1 MHTTVDRT
9 GPGTDS
15 AGASSARRPL
25 LLFAA
30 VALPSG
36 WILLGVPV
44 ALGLPVE
51 PFVLAAL
58 LLGLVMP
65 AVVLTRRDP
74 DASLRA
80 LLRDTVRIPRRW
92 WLLVPALGVIP
103 GLTWALAALTG
114 QAPAVDAALLGG
126 ALVNVVSSVVIVN
139 LGEEMAWQGFY
150 QRRASAR
157 WGFLGGAMVT
167 ATMFVGI
174 HLALA
179 FADAGDAAAVGRG
192 LAALLVAG
200 IGLRLLLGALDR
212 WSGRSL
218 LAVAVAHASFNAAA
232 DFVHVDADWIRYTVT
247 LVLGLAAL
255 TVVLSRGEEGLR

>member
-1 MHTTVDRT
+1 MTTTDRMSRDT
-9 GPGTDS
+9 LR
-15 AGASSARRPL
+15 ASDNPARQPL
-25 LLFAA
+25 LAFAA

-44 ALGLPVE
+44 AVGLPVE

-58 LLGLVMP
+58 LLGLVVP

-74 DASLRA
+74 GAQVRA
-80 LLRDTVRIPRRW
+80 LLRDTVRVPRPW
-92 WLLVPALGVIP
+92 ILVPAVGAIP
-103 GLTWALAALTG
+103 AATWSVAAVSG
-114 QAPAVDAALLGG
+114 HAPDLDAALLWG
-126 ALVNVVSSVVIVN
+126 ALLNVVSSVVIVN
-139 LGEEMAWQGFY
+139 LWEEMAWQGFF

-157 WGFLGGAMVT
+157 WGFLGGAAVT
-167 ATMFVGI
+167 AAMFAGI

-192 LAALLVAG
+192 LAALVVAG

-212 WSGRSL
+212 WSGRGL

-247 LVLGLAAL
+247 VVLGLAAL
-255 TVVLSRGEEGLR
+255 GVVLSRGEEGLR